1 LSYVPA
7 LSIIKVRTAFKLKN
21 NPPHD
26 SLSQEAFKTKEK
38 KNRKWMQKNS
48 VGKKNIFKILYFFK
62 KLNFSSVVL

>member
-38 KNRKWMQKNS
+38 QNRKWMQKKTLLAKRTFSKFFISSKNS
-48 VGKKNIFKILYFFK
+48 IFPQ
-62 KLNFSSVVL
+62 